1 MYSSVPYLIMED
13 FQSSELAMTQRGA
26 WSFWAQP
33 VLCSAP
39 RFCLHPHIRN
49 DDRRRHAS
57 EKRFLLSNRSCHVNV
72 NKRNHSAAIKKKIK
86 LLHKCKQNKT
96 KNRVKMMKKQCDV
109 TQCKTYRESHILLPK
124 CQKLITFTE
133 GR

>member
-39 RFCLHPHIRN
+39 RFCLHPHSRN
-49 DDRRRHAS
+49 DDRTRHAS

-72 NKRNHSAAIKKKIK
+72 NNRNHSAAIKKNQIITQMQK
-86 LLHKCKQNKT
+86 NKT

-109 TQCKTYRESHILLPK
+109 TQCKTYRESHILLLK